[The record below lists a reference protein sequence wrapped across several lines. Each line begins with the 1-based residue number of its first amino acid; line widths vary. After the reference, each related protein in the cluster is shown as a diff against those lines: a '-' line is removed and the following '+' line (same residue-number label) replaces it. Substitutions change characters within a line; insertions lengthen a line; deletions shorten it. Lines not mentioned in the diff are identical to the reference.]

1 MNTRFSEL
9 KKNLGFGCMRL
20 PMKGEEVDYEEFNK
34 MIDAYMDAGFNYFD
48 TAHNYISGKSE
59 TAIRECLVKRYP
71 RESYILVNKLTNL
84 FFEKEEEIRPVFEEQ
99 LKACGVEYFDF
110 YLMHAMNRERH
121 IKNKEN
127 NAYKV
132 VAELK
137 KEGKVRH
144 MGISFHDTAEALDA
158 ILNDCPQIEVV
169 QLQFNYADY
178 ESARV
183 QSRLCYEVCQK
194 HDKPVLVMEPVKGGK
209 LVNLPEEAL
218 AVLEEVQKE
227 VTGESEGDAVENAIK
242 YSPASYAIRYAAS
255 FDNIIMVLSGM
266 SNMEQMLDNLSYMKE
281 FKPLNENEMEAIAKV
296 QKILREQDNI
306 PCTGCRYCIDGCPKK
321 IDIPALFEY
330 FNEKK
335 QKDLPKDAARYEAL
349 TTGSGNGKASDCIK
363 CGKCEKECPQYL
375 KIREL
380 LDKVAAEFEEVK

>member
-1 MNTRFSEL
+1 MGTRFSEL

-20 PMKGEEVDYEEFNK
+20 PMNGEEVDYEEFNK
-34 MIDAYMDAGFNYFD
+34 MIDAYMEAGFNYFD
-48 TAHNYISGKSE
+48 TAHNYINGKSE

-110 YLMHAMNRERH
+110 YLMHAQSAERH
-121 IKNKEN
+121 AKYKACQ
-127 NAYKV
+127 AYEV
-132 VAELK
+132 VGELI

-144 MGISFHDTAEALDA
+144 LGISFHDTAEVLDR
-158 ILNDCPQIEVV
+158 ILTDCPQIEVV

-194 HDKPVLVMEPVKGGK
+194 HNKPVLVMEPVKGGK

-227 VTGESEGDAVENAIK
+227 VEDTPVK

-255 FDNIIMVLSGM
+255 FENSIMVLSGM
-266 SNMEQMLDNLSYMKE
+266 SNMEQMMDNISYMKE
-281 FKPLNENEMEAIAKV
+281 FEPLNEKEMEAISKV
-296 QKILREQDNI
+296 RKILREQDNI
-306 PCTGCRYCIDGCPKK
+306 PCTGCRYCVDGCPKK
-321 IDIPALFEY
+321 IDIPVLFDY

-349 TTGSGNGKASDCIK
+349 TTGCGNGKASDCIK

>member
-1 MNTRFSEL
+1 MSTKFSEL

-20 PMKGEEVDYEEFNK
+20 PMNGEEVDYEEFNK
-34 MIDAYMDAGFNYFD
+34 MIDAYMEAGFNYFD

-110 YLMHAMNRERH
+110 YLMHAQSAERH
-121 IKNKEN
+121 AKYKECH
-127 NAYKV
+127 AYEV
-132 VAELK
+132 VGELI

-144 MGISFHDTAEALDA
+144 LGISFHDTAEVLDM
-158 ILNDCPQIEVV
+158 ILTDCPQIEVV

-194 HDKPVLVMEPVKGGK
+194 HNKSVLVMEPVKGGK

-218 AVLEEVQKE
+218 TVFEEVQKE
-227 VTGESEGDAVENAIK
+227 ANNSMK

-266 SNMEQMLDNLSYMKE
+266 SNMEQMLDNISYMKE
-281 FKPLNENEMEAIAKV
+281 FEPLNDKEKEAISKV

-306 PCTGCRYCIDGCPKK
+306 PCTGCRYCVDGCPKK
-321 IDIPALFEY
+321 IDIPTLFDY

-335 QKDLPKDAARYEAL
+335 QKDLPKDVARYEAL
-349 TTGSGNGKASDCIK
+349 TTAAGNGKASDCIK

-380 LDKVAAEFEEVK
+380 LDKVAAELEEEK

>member
-1 MNTRFSEL
+1 MNTQFSEL

-20 PMKGEEVDYEEFNK
+20 PMNGEEVDYEEFNK

-71 RESYILVNKLTNL
+71 RESYILVDKLTNL
-84 FFEKEEEIRPVFEEQ
+84 FFEKEEEIKPLFEQQ
-99 LKACGVEYFDF
+99 LEACGVEYFDF
-110 YLMHAMNRERH
+110 YLMHAMSRDRH
-121 IKNKEN
+121 AKYKEC
-127 NAYKV
+127 NAYEV
-132 VAELK
+132 VGELK

-144 MGISFHDTAEALDA
+144 MGISFHDTAEALDE
-158 ILNDCPQIEVV
+158 ILTDCPQIEVV

-194 HDKPVLVMEPVKGGK
+194 HNKPVLVMEPVKGGK

-218 AVLEEVQKE
+218 DVFEELNQGC
-227 VTGESEGDAVENAIK
+227 TEN

-281 FKPLNENEMEAIAKV
+281 FKPLNEKEMEAIAKV

-306 PCTGCRYCIDGCPKK
+306 PCTGCRYCVDGCPKK

-349 TTGSGNGKASDCIK
+349 TTGCGNGKASECIK

-380 LDKVAAEFEEVK
+380 LEKVEAEFEERKQ

>member
-1 MNTRFSEL
+1 MSTKFSEL

-20 PMKGEEVDYEEFNK
+20 PMNGEEVDYEEFNK
-34 MIDAYMDAGFNYFD
+34 MIDAYMEAGFNYFD

-99 LKACGVEYFDF
+99 LEACGVDYFDF
-110 YLMHAMNRERH
+110 YLMHAQSAERH
-121 IKNKEN
+121 AKYKECH
-127 NAYKV
+127 AYEV
-132 VAELK
+132 VGELI
-137 KEGKVRH
+137 KEGKVRQL
-144 MGISFHDTAEALDA
+144 GISFHDTAEVLDM
-158 ILNDCPQIEVV
+158 ILTDCPQIEVV

-178 ESARV
+178 ESVRV

-194 HDKPVLVMEPVKGGK
+194 HNKSVLVMEPVKGGK

-218 AVLEEVQKE
+218 TVFEEVQKE
-227 VTGESEGDAVENAIK
+227 ANNSMK

-266 SNMEQMLDNLSYMKE
+266 SNMEQMLDNISYMKE
-281 FKPLNENEMEAIAKV
+281 FEPLNDKEKEAISKV

-306 PCTGCRYCIDGCPKK
+306 PCTGCRYCVDGCPKK
-321 IDIPALFEY
+321 IDIPTLFDY

-335 QKDLPKDAARYEAL
+335 QKDLPKDVARYEAL
-349 TTGSGNGKASDCIK
+349 TTAAGNGKASDCIK

-380 LDKVAAEFEEVK
+380 LDKVAAELEEEK

>member
-1 MNTRFSEL
+1 MDTTFREL

-20 PMKGEEVDYEEFNK
+20 PMNGEEVDYEEFNK
-34 MIDAYMDAGFNYFD
+34 MIDAYMEAGFNYFD
-48 TAHNYISGKSE
+48 TAHNYINGKSE

-84 FFEKEEEIRPVFEEQ
+84 FFEKEEEIRPVFEDQ

-110 YLMHAMNRERH
+110 YLMHAMSAERH
-121 IKNKEN
+121 TKYKGCR
-127 NAYKV
+127 AYEIV
-132 VAELK
+132 EELK
-137 KEGKVRH
+137 QEGKVH
-144 MGISFHDTAEALDA
+144 HVGISFHDSAEVLDM
-158 ILNDCPQIEVV
+158 ILTDCPQIEVV

-183 QSRLCYEVCQK
+183 QSRLCYEVCVK
-194 HDKPVLVMEPVKGGK
+194 HNKPVLVMEPVKGGK

-218 AVLEEVQKE
+218 DVFEELNKE
-227 VTGESEGDAVENAIK
+227 NNDKA
-242 YSPASYAIRYAAS
+242 YSTASYAIRYAAS

-266 SNMEQMLDNLSYMKE
+266 SNMEQMKDNLSYMKE
-281 FKPLNENEMEAIAKV
+281 FKPLNEKEMGAITKV
-296 QKILREQDNI
+296 QKILREQDTI
-306 PCTGCRYCIDGCPKK
+306 PCTGCRYCAEGCPKK
-321 IDIPALFEY
+321 IDIPALFDY

-335 QKDLPKDAARYEAL
+335 IKDLPKDPERYAAL
-349 TTGSGNGKASDCIK
+349 TTEAGKGKASDCIK

-380 LDKVAAEFEEVK
+380 LEKIVAELEEEK